1 VDHFLYYGLRIVHIL
16 AMAVWF
22 AAPLLI
28 TSDVRR
34 SLALGRDHV
43 GPMVTRVDRAVTVS
57 MGFGVLTIVTGVVL
71 IFQLGGFKAVHPRIH
86 TSLLLGLVALAVEL
100 MALKPAIS
108 GLSAA
113 DAKPGKIG
121 MLAGIGHLLK
131 VVILILMVLRIEQLP
146 RG

>member
-1 VDHFLYYGLRIVHIL
+1 VLYYSLRIVHIL

-34 SLALGRDHV
+34 SLGLGREHV
-43 GPMVTRVDRAVTVS
+43 GPMITRVDRAVTLA
-57 MGFGVLTIVTGVVL
+57 MGFGVITIVTGVVL

-86 TSLLLGLVALAVEL
+86 TSLLLGLAALAVEM
-100 MALKPAIS
+100 MALKPAIAR
-108 GLSAA
+108 LSEP
-113 DAKPGKIG
+113 DAKPGKIA

-131 VVILILMVLRIEQLP
+131 VVILVLMVLKIEQLA